1 MLSWQIEFKEKPKIF
16 QQLHV
21 LESPSVQYIFLYWKF
36 AVKIKSLCVMS
47 KSRKEELIWP
57 DLSHSVI
64 LMGRFPQVSL
74 RFRSIPASPWWH
86 TARGRRIH
94 LFSMRMRQEL
104 QVTRPCLELS
114 LQNPKDEFGYPV
126 VPFTINLQRTEMVCI
141 GLCWT
146 CLVESRQFPLNQFLL
161 AGLYLVYDSQ
171 NKKGTSA
178 LTPCLRVSTLLPRT
192 FPSWDKSFRFFA
204 DLQGCPV

>member
-21 LESPSVQYIFLYWKF
+21 LESPSLSNISFC
-36 AVKIKSLCVMS
+36 IESLQLKLNHCVMS

-86 TARGRRIH
+86 TARGR
-94 LFSMRMRQEL
+94 RMRQEL

-161 AGLYLVYDSQ
+161 AGLYLVYNSQ